1 VLRSN
6 SGLRLE
12 WRGRHKLYMKS
23 EGAHQVESGMTRARF
38 LLLVCISLLSLAFA
52 STTTI
57 AGEVRTNTIANGPSQ
72 SQVSRPLMLAILMN
86 RDRRG
91 SPYANSHA
99 HVGATGLVRCGN
111 TVGTGQLVLR
121 RNIIVTAAH
130 VLYGSGGG
138 ECVFIPGMGSGEPI
152 PIDTRSIRAG
162 SRTPLSEAAANDWAV
177 ARLAAPVREAT
188 PYGLAPPTAQP
199 GPVTLYAAGN
209 GGPTQFSAE
218 PCAARRY
225 VNTGRGV
232 RELHIDCNGGPGG
245 SGGAIIGQNGG
256 IAGIYIGYRSNHP
269 DEAQPFSGNHYNFGI
284 TIEGPFRRALMSEA
298 H

>member
-1 VLRSN
+1 MTHARS
-6 SGLRLE
+6 
-12 WRGRHKLYMKS
+12 
-23 EGAHQVESGMTRARF
+23 
-38 LLLVCISLLSLAFA
+38 LLLVCSSLLTTAFA
-52 STTTI
+52 TTTSI
-57 AGEVRTNTIANGPSQ
+57 ADGALINNTAVGASQPRTSQ
-72 SQVSRPLMLAILMN
+72 PLVLAVMMD
-86 RDRRG
+86 RDRRV
-91 SPYANSHA
+91 SPSASSHS

-138 ECVFIPGMGSGEPI
+138 NCVFIPSMGSGEPI

-188 PYGLAPPTAQP
+188 PYGLAPPASQP

-209 GGPTQFSAE
+209 GGPTQFGAE

-225 VNTGRGV
+225 VKTSRGV

-245 SGGAIIGQNGG
+245 SGGAIVGQNGG
-256 IAGIYIGYRSNHP
+256 ITGIYIGYRSTNP
-269 DEAQPFSGNHYNFGI
+269 NEPQPFSGTHYNFGI